1 MAIKV
6 YGSNICPGTLRF
18 LRVLTENGIM
28 PDFVNVTGSI
38 GLLKEFIT
46 FRDTSALYENTRG
59 TGAIGFPLVQLED
72 GTYTRDLEG
81 VLEKLGIHAPLFKRS
96 IDPAANTAGL

>member
-6 YGSNICPGTLRF
+6 YGSTICPGTLRF
-18 LRVLTENGIM
+18 LRILTDNGVM

-46 FRDTSALYENTRG
+46 FRDTSPLYDATRG

-72 GTYTRDLEG
+72 GTYTRDLQG
-81 VLEKLGIHAPLFKRS
+81 VLDSLGIQEQIPKSR
-96 IDPAANTAGL
+96 PAR

>member
-18 LRVLTENGIM
+18 LRVLTDNGVM

-46 FRDTSALYENTRG
+46 FRDTSPLYDKTRG

-72 GTYTRDLEG
+72 GTYTRDLQA
-81 VLEKLGIHAPLFKRS
+81 VLTGLGIHEPLVKSR
-96 IDPAANTAGL
+96 

>member
-1 MAIKV
+1 MAITV

-18 LRVLTENGIM
+18 LRVLTDNGVM
-28 PDFVNVTGSI
+28 PNFVNVTGSI

-46 FRDTSALYENTRG
+46 FRDTSPLYDKIRG

-72 GTYTRDLEG
+72 GSYTRDLQG
-81 VLEKLGIHAPLFKRS
+81 VLDMLGIQEPLVKTR
-96 IDPAANTAGL
+96 

>member
-6 YGSNICPGTLRF
+6 YGSNVCPGTMRF
-18 LRVLTENGIM
+18 LSILTEHGIM

-46 FRDTSALYENTRG
+46 FRDSSPLFDDVRC
-59 TGAIGFPLVQLED
+59 TGSVGFPLIQMED
-72 GTYTRDLEG
+72 GTYTRDVND
-81 VLEKLGIHAPLFKRS
+81 VLKQADIPERMEFRGPKKQ
-96 IDPAANTAGL
+96 